1 MTQAAI
7 LKKLAKMKTQAAK
20 MIEDI
25 TALEAALKIPAPE
38 ATPKAAP
45 VKSPVKRG
53 PAKSTKAKT
62 TAARKPKKPVSV
74 NDSDATISEAATTAP
89 KKRGRKP
96 KAKA

>member
-38 ATPKAAP
+38 ATPKRNNF
-45 VKSPVKRG
+45 V
-53 PAKSTKAKT
+53 
-62 TAARKPKKPVSV
+62 
-74 NDSDATISEAATTAP
+74 
-89 KKRGRKP
+89 
-96 KAKA
+96 